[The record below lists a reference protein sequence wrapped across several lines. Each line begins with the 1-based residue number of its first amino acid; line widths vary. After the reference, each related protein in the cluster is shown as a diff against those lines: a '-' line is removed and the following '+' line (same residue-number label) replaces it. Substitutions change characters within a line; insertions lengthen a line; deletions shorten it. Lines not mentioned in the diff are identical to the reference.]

1 MGRPLVYNSQC
12 REIPNGSLT
21 LNIKWRG
28 NIKTYEITTTET
40 LTKNFRVKANSE
52 EQAWKMAET
61 DLYADNIEFVDSET
75 ENEEIEEINEIVI
88 TTN

>member
-1 MGRPLVYNSQC
+1 M
-12 REIPNGSLT
+12 
-21 LNIKWRG
+21 
-28 NIKTYEITTTET
+28 KTYEITTTET

-75 ENEEIEEINEIVI
+75 ENEEIEEMEQ
-88 TTN
+88 

>member
-1 MGRPLVYNSQC
+1 M
-12 REIPNGSLT
+12 
-21 LNIKWRG
+21 
-28 NIKTYEITTTET
+28 KTYEITPTET

-75 ENEEIEEINEIVI
+75 ENEEIEEINEIV
-88 TTN
+88 TNTKQ

>member
-1 MGRPLVYNSQC
+1 M
-12 REIPNGSLT
+12 
-21 LNIKWRG
+21 
-28 NIKTYEITTTET
+28 KTYEITTTET
-40 LTKNFRVKANSE
+40 LTKNFRVKANSK
-52 EQAWKMAET
+52 EQARKMAET